1 MTEKTMDLGDR
12 KREVT
17 NLRGQPLGS
26 LTVCAGQN
34 SDMQGLG

>member
-1 MTEKTMDLGDR
+1 MDLGDR

-17 NLRGQPLGS
+17 NLRGQPWGS